1 MPNIRKQTGG
11 ANPVFARRV
20 LASWRARA
28 LAATV
33 AVGAQVF
40 SLGAG
45 VLMTVS
51 LNAMWLAALAAVPAS
66 MLAALGAR
74 RVLAQRLSKGEPGVF
89 SRALLLALCL
99 TLALVSVFQIAA
111 LTALSEQS
119 LLPQA
124 QSLFVALNGMT
135 AAALCALTGGA
146 GVGRMAYAV
155 RWTLPL
161 MLAVLTASVLSFD
174 TPAGLFPL
182 LGTGAGPLALSALMA
197 LSAAAPVLMLT
208 LPPPELDER
217 GQAMAPGGWFFAWR
231 VGLGALCAVLLL
243 MAVSLCGTYETLSEL
258 GIWGARM
265 RVICTGK
272 PREGILQTGLTL
284 LQLLSLVIGASA
296 MLSGA
301 EQAAACAFSG
311 LARRRMGLGLLF
323 LLGCAALYALVVFGF
338 DIALRAAPFL
348 LIPTAL
354 LLIRA

>member
-28 LAATV
+28 AAAAV

-66 MLAALGAR
+66 VLAALGAR
-74 RVLAQRLSKGEPGVF
+74 RVLAQRLSKGEIGGL
-89 SRALLLALCL
+89 SRALLAALCL
-99 TLALVSVFQIAA
+99 TLAAAGIFQVAA

-124 QSLFVALNGMT
+124 QSLFVALSGMT

-146 GVGRMAYAV
+146 GVARMAYAV
-155 RWTLPL
+155 RWALPL

-182 LGTGAGPLALSALMA
+182 LGTGAKALGLSALMA
-197 LSAAAPVLMLT
+197 LSAAAPALMLT

-231 VGLGALCAVLLL
+231 AGLGALGAVLLL

-258 GIWGARM
+258 KVWGMRM
-265 RVICTGK
+265 RVVCSGK

-301 EQAAACAFSG
+301 EQAAVRAFSG
-311 LARRRMGLGLLF
+311 LARRRLGLGLLF
-323 LLGCAALYALVVFGF
+323 LLGCGALYALVVFGF

-348 LIPTAL
+348 LVPTVV